1 MSGEHRGV
9 MLPLGLPFWIAML
22 GWPPRN
28 SRLSTAQPTTQA
40 YISYIHSA
48 GTKDRRRERRLWL
61 VFSCVACHTR
71 DRKAWRRGQEK
82 RGLVGLGCTV
92 LCLYTIISCSSCARR
107 RGVFLLAAIC
117 SIKSIAKQIM
127 ARTER
132 APVGSEYH
140 FHNLVGRY
148 DRFNAMVRM
157 LFCPHY
163 PSLVYPDSHEA

>member
-1 MSGEHRGV
+1 MRSPRLYLAHVWRAQGV
-9 MLPLGLPFWIAML
+9 VLPFGMPFWIAIL

-48 GTKDRRRERRLWL
+48 RTKYRRREGRLWL
-61 VFSCVACHTR
+61 LFSCVACHTR

-82 RGLVGLGCTV
+82 RGLFGLGCTV
-92 LCLYTIISCSSCARR
+92 LCLYTIISCSLCARR
-107 RGVFLLAAIC
+107 RGVLLLAAIC

-132 APVGSEYH
+132 APVGTEYH
-140 FHNLVGRY
+140 LHNPVGWY
-148 DRFNAMVRM
+148 DRFNAMVKI
-157 LFCPHY
+157 FSCPHH
-163 PSLVYPDSHEA
+163 P